1 MPNILLNTCNFS
13 YVLIQLIYA
22 FLSKLKSMGF
32 LTKLFG
38 SNKTD
43 GINTYLKKG
52 AILLDVR
59 TKSEYNSVHLKNA
72 LHIPLQDIK
81 ENINKIK
88 KLNKP
93 VITYCQSGMRSRS
106 AAKILRLAGINAING
121 GGILGLKRK
130 LNEA

>member
-1 MPNILLNTCNFS
+1 
-13 YVLIQLIYA
+13 
-22 FLSKLKSMGF
+22 MGF